1 VRNNIFELLEKDFD
15 VAQEIKTIWQLF
27 IKKNNISIPN
37 EFDVY
42 NDLVSILD
50 FVNSYSFA
58 NWKSRSRCASPLD
71 MMNRLGI
78 NDRFIDELRTF
89 SDKVLLVLEFIINM
103 IVRCEIAIKENS
115 EFEVDNEY
123 RILNENINIFIE
135 HFGYEKYYFEDN
147 ERVVIIEKNPA
158 AISAA
163 EISEP
168 ETAKNI
174 IQYNHYTLKG
184 NIEAKK
190 LILISFANEIEP
202 QRNELEKLNS
212 SLSDD
217 LFFMFNN
224 MNLRHNNVEPND
236 KNYKPYVANMDKNTL
251 ESWYDETYQMVLL
264 AKLLLDNVAR
274 MSNIKTLKKNI
285 V

>member
-1 VRNNIFELLEKDFD
+1 VRKNIFELLSENFD
-15 VAQEIKTIWQLF
+15 VVYEIRTIWRLF
-27 IKKNNISIPN
+27 KNDVQIMIPN
-37 EFDVY
+37 DPIYETYHGIF
-42 NDLVSILD
+42 ILNCVD
-50 FVNSYSFA
+50 SYIFK
-58 NWKSRSRCASPLD
+58 NWKSRNRCISSSD

-78 NDRFIDELRTF
+78 NDRMINTISSLSNE
-89 SDKVLLVLEFIINM
+89 VIIVLEFIENM
-103 IVRCEIAIKENS
+103 IRQCDIVIINNRFNFTNNYPILKENITL
-115 EFEVDNEY
+115 F
-123 RILNENINIFIE
+123 LE
-135 HFGYEKYYFEDN
+135 HFGYETYYLEDD
-147 ERVVIIEKNPA
+147 EQVIIIEKNPA
-158 AISAA
+158 ATSTA

-168 ETAKNI
+168 ETAKKI

-190 LILISFANEIEP
+190 AILISLASEIEP
-202 QRNELEKLNS
+202 KKKELEKFNP

-236 KNYKPYVANMDKNTL
+236 KNYKPYIANMDNSTL

-274 MSNIKTLKKNI
+274 MTNIKTLKKNI